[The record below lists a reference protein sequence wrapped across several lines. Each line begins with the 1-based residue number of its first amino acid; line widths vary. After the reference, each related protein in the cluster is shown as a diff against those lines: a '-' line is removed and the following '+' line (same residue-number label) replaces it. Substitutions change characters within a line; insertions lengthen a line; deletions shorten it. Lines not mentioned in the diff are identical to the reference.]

1 MQATLK
7 ILLDGY
13 RAACGRFDAARK
25 EFDEVAGFR
34 AIFEALEWAV
44 SIDGVIGHRW
54 APEGQPLGRDWRERV
69 PGAEAMD
76 GLRFARTRVYHHWAA
91 ALEISRADAWYQP
104 REFEFRWKR
113 IEELPPAEGK
123 RANEHGAEQ
132 YRRLMA
138 TRSADVVLSIMDEAF
153 YDVLQFLEMPG
164 SPVSLKAPFFEP
176 NRSEVAAANQ

>member
-1 MQATLK
+1 
-7 ILLDGY
+7 
-13 RAACGRFDAARK
+13 
-25 EFDEVAGFR
+25 
-34 AIFEALEWAV
+34 
-44 SIDGVIGHRW
+44 
-54 APEGQPLGRDWRERV
+54 
-69 PGAEAMD
+69 MD
-76 GLRFARTRVYHHWAA
+76 GLRFARNRVHHHWAA
-91 ALEISRADAWYQP
+91 ALEISRADAWYPP